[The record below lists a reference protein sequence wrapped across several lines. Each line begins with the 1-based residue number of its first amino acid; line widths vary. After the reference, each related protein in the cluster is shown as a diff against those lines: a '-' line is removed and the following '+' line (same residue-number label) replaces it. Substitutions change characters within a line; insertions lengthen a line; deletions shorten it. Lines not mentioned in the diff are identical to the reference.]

1 MTFSSRERKFS
12 SSLRGRGSTVLF
24 SVVCNLLFSVVAA
37 IDVADVVV
45 LLEIDY
51 NHIGDTHYKVNFRGL
66 FVNKIFSVLGLSFAL
81 ARQRCPRQH
90 SFSK

>member
-1 MTFSSRERKFS
+1 MKFSSRERKFS

-24 SVVCNLLFSVVAA
+24 SLVCNLLFSVVAA
-37 IDVADVVV
+37 NDVADVVV
-45 LLEIDY
+45 LLKIDY
-51 NHIGDTHYKVNFRGL
+51 NHLGNTHYKVNFRGL
-66 FVNKIFSVLGLSFAL
+66 FVNKIFSVLGLFFAL